1 MIRLTFYLPVSAN
14 CFIIHLGLHSRSS
27 FVFKFGC
34 CWVGIFSTAEMQ
46 LINSCWWRCTDL
58 WLAVYWKK
66 SAQNWLFWQGEV
78 AVSGSNFVYHQGNC
92 VGFGYWL
99 FEPWICTNLELL
111 HYWEVKARMKGWF
124 FVWVKKKKSFWLGDE
139 KCRSSNAMKYQFMIL
154 INLLLGSTHKTGR
167 SIDVNIT
174 SEVVHDSEQSK
185 DLLSCEWIF
194 SAGNLGYSTG
204 IQLCTKK
211 SP

>member
-1 MIRLTFYLPVSAN
+1 MHRSLTSSLLKKECSKLTFLTRRGSSVWQQLCLSPRKLCRIWLLTFWALNMYQFGAITIL
-14 CFIIHLGLHSRSS
+14 RS
-27 FVFKFGC
+27 K
-34 CWVGIFSTAEMQ
+34 STYE
-46 LINSCWWRCTDL
+46 
-58 WLAVYWKK
+58 
-66 SAQNWLFWQGEV
+66 
-78 AVSGSNFVYHQGNC
+78 
-92 VGFGYWL
+92 
-99 FEPWICTNLELL
+99 
-111 HYWEVKARMKGWF
+111 RMILCMS
-124 FVWVKKKKSFWLGDE
+124 KKKSFWLGDE